1 MGSFSPH
8 KMTETD
14 GKHRESVE
22 SLIAG
27 QDASMFVSDLLDQLD
42 AVADVVAIDTSHN
55 KIMDANTLARISK
68 EVANSRRASV
78 NDPEAEK
85 RNAELLAER
94 KAELVGKTV
103 TGRLKV
109 SNTGRKGYFIK
120 WSEHDNDT
128 IYVSNARATQFLG
141 PNPPSGMWVKCTIVD
156 LGPTWAP
163 WDRQHPY
170 TQTLVPTENPKK
182 SCPKAQTPGPPAT
195 VRFPSRENS
204 LSNLKPRSAECTPS
218 PRTEQNQAKSWA
230 LIQQALTKGQIP
242 SVNAMKSWD
251 MVKEAIMAQTVAPAL
266 KEDKTKMPR
275 NRRSSA
281 FACRQHRR
289 SDMGHART
297 TWRRG
302 GAAMTPE
309 PSSSSSSPKSRPS
322 RAQTPGPRA
331 PPRPRSPPSVHRTNS
346 FRRPHTSRQNSR
358 FGSLRRSDTPS
369 SPIK

>member
-1 MGSFSPH
+1 
-8 KMTETD
+8 MTDE
-14 GKHRESVE
+14 KHRESVE

-42 AVADVVAIDTSHN
+42 AVADVVAVDTSHN
-55 KIMDANTLARISK
+55 KIMDANTLARISEEKGLEMPSK

-141 PNPPSGMWVKCTIVD
+141 PNPPSGLWVKCTIVD

-170 TQTLVPTENPKK
+170 TQTLVPAENPNKV
-182 SCPKAQTPGPPAT
+182 SPRAQTPGPPA
-195 VRFPSRENS
+195 RFPSRQNS
-204 LSNLKPRSAECTPS
+204 VDPRPVKSAECTPS
-218 PRTEQNQAKSWA
+218 PRSADVQAKSWA
-230 LIQQALTKGQIP
+230 LIQQALTKGQLP
-242 SVNAMKSWD
+242 QVNAIKSWD
-251 MVKEAIMAQTVAPAL
+251 LVKEAILAQTTAPVL
-266 KEDKTKMPR
+266 KEDKSKMPR

-289 SDMGHART
+289 SDMGNART
-297 TWRRG
+297 SWRRG
-302 GAAMTPE
+302 GAMTPE
-309 PSSSSSSPKSRPS
+309 PSSCSSSPKSQPAKAR
-322 RAQTPGPRA
+322 TPGP
-331 PPRPRSPPSVHRTNS
+331 PSIQRSNS
-346 FRRPHTSRQNSR
+346 RRSHASAASTNSR
-358 FGSLRRSDTPS
+358 FGSLRRYDTPS
-369 SPIK
+369 PRRNPGSPRFQR